1 MVMKFINEIKN
12 EIIIAIGILIL
23 FLVIFFVFSLPM
35 EAFFLGAA
43 IVLFILVI
51 YWVIQS
57 LNFKEK
63 VRLKTQVDQLEDQLE
78 MMRREQIEYK
88 NEIEAY
94 FLTWVHQIKTPITA
108 SKLLLEQNHE
118 DTVNRVRQEILQ
130 IDNYTNLA
138 LSYLKLINQQTD
150 MVLMKVSIDDLIRAL
165 IKKYS
170 IQFIQNHTKVHYEK
184 VTDEVLTD
192 AKWASIMIEQILNNA
207 LKYARGKDIWIDFDS
222 HQNQLKIADNGI
234 GISQADKPKI
244 FDRGYSGYNGRLND
258 KSSGIGLFIV
268 KQIANRLQHK
278 VEVESELNEGA
289 TFTITFPQQ
298 TN

>member
-1 MVMKFINEIKN
+1 MKFINEIKN

-35 EAFFLGAA
+35 EGFFLGAA
-43 IVLFILVI
+43 IVLFILII
-51 YWVIQS
+51 YWVIQFM
-57 LNFKEK
+57 NFKEK
-63 VRLKTQVDQLEDQLE
+63 LRLKTQVDQLEDQLE
-78 MMRREQIEYK
+78 TMRREQIEYK

-150 MVLMKVSIDDLIRAL
+150 MVLMKVSIDDLIRTL

-222 HQNQLKIADNGI
+222 QQNQLKIADNGI

-298 TN
+298 TT

>member
-1 MVMKFINEIKN
+1 
-12 EIIIAIGILIL
+12 
-23 FLVIFFVFSLPM
+23 
-35 EAFFLGAA
+35 
-43 IVLFILVI
+43 
-51 YWVIQS
+51 
-57 LNFKEK
+57 
-63 VRLKTQVDQLEDQLE
+63 
-78 MMRREQIEYK
+78 
-88 NEIEAY
+88 
-94 FLTWVHQIKTPITA
+94 
-108 SKLLLEQNHE
+108 
-118 DTVNRVRQEILQ
+118 
-130 IDNYTNLA
+130 
-138 LSYLKLINQQTD
+138 

>member
-43 IVLFILVI
+43 IVLFILII
-51 YWVIQS
+51 YWVIQFM
-57 LNFKEK
+57 NFKEK
-63 VRLKTQVDQLEDQLE
+63 LRLKTQVDQLEDQLE
-78 MMRREQIEYK
+78 TMRREQIEYK

-150 MVLMKVSIDDLIRAL
+150 MVLMKVSIDDLIRTL

-222 HQNQLKIADNGI
+222 QQNQLKIADNGI

-298 TN
+298 TT

>member
-1 MVMKFINEIKN
+1 M
-12 EIIIAIGILIL
+12 
-23 FLVIFFVFSLPM
+23 
-35 EAFFLGAA
+35 
-43 IVLFILVI
+43 
-51 YWVIQS
+51 
-57 LNFKEK
+57 
-63 VRLKTQVDQLEDQLE
+63 
-78 MMRREQIEYK
+78 
-88 NEIEAY
+88 
-94 FLTWVHQIKTPITA
+94 
-108 SKLLLEQNHE
+108 
-118 DTVNRVRQEILQ
+118 
-130 IDNYTNLA
+130 
-138 LSYLKLINQQTD
+138 
-150 MVLMKVSIDDLIRAL
+150 
-165 IKKYS
+165 
-170 IQFIQNHTKVHYEK
+170 
-184 VTDEVLTD
+184 LTD

-222 HQNQLKIADNGI
+222 QQNQLMIADNGI

>member
-1 MVMKFINEIKN
+1 MKFINEIKN

-184 VTDEVLTD
+184 VIDEVLTD

>member
-1 MVMKFINEIKN
+1 MKFINEIKN

-43 IVLFILVI
+43 IVLFILII
-51 YWVIQS
+51 YWVIQFM
-57 LNFKEK
+57 NFKEK
-63 VRLKTQVDQLEDQLE
+63 LRLKTQVDQLEDQLE
-78 MMRREQIEYK
+78 TMRREQIEYK

-150 MVLMKVSIDDLIRAL
+150 MVLMKVWIDDLIRTL

-222 HQNQLKIADNGI
+222 QQNQLKIADNGI

-298 TN
+298 TT

>member
-1 MVMKFINEIKN
+1 MKFINEIKN

>member
-1 MVMKFINEIKN
+1 MKFINEIKN

-43 IVLFILVI
+43 IVLFILII
-51 YWVIQS
+51 YWVIQFM
-57 LNFKEK
+57 NFKEK
-63 VRLKTQVDQLEDQLE
+63 LRLKTQVDQLEDQLE
-78 MMRREQIEYK
+78 TMRREQIEYK

-130 IDNYTNLA
+130 IDNYTNLS

-150 MVLMKVSIDDLIRAL
+150 MVLMKVSIDDLIRTL

-222 HQNQLKIADNGI
+222 QQNQLKIADNGI

-298 TN
+298 TT

>member
-1 MVMKFINEIKN
+1 MKFINEIKN

-43 IVLFILVI
+43 IVLFILII
-51 YWVIQS
+51 YWVIQFM
-57 LNFKEK
+57 NFKEK
-63 VRLKTQVDQLEDQLE
+63 LRLKTQVDQLEDQLE
-78 MMRREQIEYK
+78 TMRREQIEYK

-150 MVLMKVSIDDLIRAL
+150 MVLMKVSIDDLIRTL

-222 HQNQLKIADNGI
+222 QQNQLKIADNGI

-298 TN
+298 TT

>member
-1 MVMKFINEIKN
+1 MKFINEIKN

-43 IVLFILVI
+43 IVLFILII
-51 YWVIQS
+51 YWVIQFM
-57 LNFKEK
+57 NFKEK
-63 VRLKTQVDQLEDQLE
+63 LRLKTQVDQLEDQLE
-78 MMRREQIEYK
+78 TMRREQIEYK

-94 FLTWVHQIKTPITA
+94 FLTWVHQIKTPITS

-150 MVLMKVSIDDLIRAL
+150 MVLMKVSIDDLIRTL

-222 HQNQLKIADNGI
+222 QQNQLKIADNGI

-298 TN
+298 TT

>member
-1 MVMKFINEIKN
+1 MKFINEIKN

-43 IVLFILVI
+43 IVLFILII
-51 YWVIQS
+51 YWVIQFM
-57 LNFKEK
+57 NFKEK
-63 VRLKTQVDQLEDQLE
+63 LRLKTQVDQLEDQLE
-78 MMRREQIEYK
+78 TMRREQIEYK

-150 MVLMKVSIDDLIRAL
+150 MVLMKVSIDDLIRTL

-222 HQNQLKIADNGI
+222 QQNQLMIADNGI
-234 GISQADKPKI
+234 GISS
-244 FDRGYSGYNGRLND
+244 R
-258 KSSGIGLFIV
+258 
-268 KQIANRLQHK
+268 
-278 VEVESELNEGA
+278 
-289 TFTITFPQQ
+289 
-298 TN
+298 

>member
-1 MVMKFINEIKN
+1 MKFINEIKN

-43 IVLFILVI
+43 IVLFILII
-51 YWVIQS
+51 YWVIQFM
-57 LNFKEK
+57 NFKEK
-63 VRLKTQVDQLEDQLE
+63 LRLKTQVNQLEDQLE
-78 MMRREQIEYK
+78 TMRREQIEYK

-150 MVLMKVSIDDLIRAL
+150 MVLMKVSIDDLIRTL

-222 HQNQLKIADNGI
+222 QQNQLKIADNGI

-298 TN
+298 TT

>member
-1 MVMKFINEIKN
+1 MKFINEIKN

-35 EAFFLGAA
+35 EAFFLGTA
-43 IVLFILVI
+43 IVLFILII
-51 YWVIQS
+51 YWVIQF

-150 MVLMKVSIDDLIRAL
+150 MVLMKVSIDDLIRTL

-222 HQNQLKIADNGI
+222 QQNQLMIADNGI